1 MKKQLLIAAVA
12 ATMTSVA
19 MADISI
25 TGAAKV
31 NYTTTDFDNAAT
43 LDSNKATHEMDLKV
57 LGKSGDTSVVINFGS
72 IDTTVDATA
81 NNVSDTAM
89 NIEDAYVASSV
100 AGISVK
106 AGQWDNGNNALRA
119 SSRNDGK
126 VELGTEFSGVKVTYG
141 TENESVINTQMVDYI
156 KVAADISGVAVSYK
170 DVHTGEDISVS
181 TTIGGVKASYLA
193 LNRDAADTDRSVVEL
208 SGSVGGV
215 DIKVAKASADSGVAI
230 SGDTWMGDFE
240 GNTAGTSMAL
250 TDGQD
255 VTSISLKTT
264 MAGNTVELRN
274 SKIDDGTA
282 LTDTSFNKIIV
293 TRPLASGTTFEATY
307 TMTDDDDA
315 ANLDSDS
322 LDLELAVKF

>member
-43 LDSNKATHEMDLKV
+43 LNSNKASHEMDLKV
-57 LGKSGDTSVVINFGS
+57 LGKSGDTTVVINFGS
-72 IDTTVDATA
+72 ID
-81 NNVSDTAM
+81 SDTSAAASDSTM

-106 AGQWDNGNNALRA
+106 VGQWDNGDNALRT
-119 SSRNDGK
+119 SVRNDGK

-181 TTIGGVKASYLA
+181 TTMGGVKASYLA
-193 LNRDAADTDRSVVEL
+193 LNRDTANTDRSVVEL

-215 DIKVAKASADSGVAI
+215 DIKVAQASADSGVAI

-240 GNTAGTSMAL
+240 GNAAGTTYAL
-250 TDGQD
+250 TNGQD
-255 VTSISLKTT
+255 VTSISLKTA
-264 MAGNTVELRN
+264 MAGNTVEFRN
-274 SKIDDGTA
+274 TKIDDGAGT
-282 LTDTSFNKIIV
+282 TDTSFNKVIV
-293 TRPLASGTTFEATY
+293 TRPLASGATFEATY
-307 TMTDDDDA
+307 TMLDDDDTS
-315 ANLDSDS
+315 NLDSDS

>member
-43 LDSNKATHEMDLKV
+43 LNSNKASHEMDLKV
-57 LGKSGDTSVVINFGS
+57 LGKSGDTTVVINFGS
-72 IDTTVDATA
+72 IDTDTAATA
-81 NNVSDTAM
+81 DNVSDTTM

-156 KVAADISGVAVSYK
+156 KVAADFSGVAVSYK

-181 TTIGGVKASYLA
+181 TTMGGVKASYLA
-193 LNRDAADTDRSVVEL
+193 INRDAVNTDRSVVEL

-215 DIKVAKASADSGVAI
+215 DIKVAQASADSAVAI

-240 GNTAGTSMAL
+240 GNTSGSYML
-250 TDGQD
+250 SNGQD

-264 MAGNTVELRN
+264 MAGNTVEFIN
-274 SKIDDGTA
+274 SKIDDGAAT
-282 LTDTSFNKIIV
+282 TDTSFNKIIV

-307 TMTDDDDA
+307 TMLDDDDTS
-315 ANLDSDS
+315 NLDSDS

>member
-43 LDSNKATHEMDLKV
+43 ANSNKASHEMDLKV
-57 LGKSGDTSVVINFGS
+57 LGKSGDTTVVINFGS
-72 IDTTVDATA
+72 IDSNTGG
-81 NNVSDTAM
+81 DTDTGM

-119 SSRNDGK
+119 STRNDGK
-126 VELGTEFSGVKVTYG
+126 VQLDTEFSGVKVTYG
-141 TENESVINTQMVDYI
+141 TEAEASSTTKMVDYV

-181 TTIGGVKASYLA
+181 TTMGGVKASYLA
-193 LNRDAADTDRSVVEL
+193 MNRDAANTDRSVVEL

-215 DIKVAKASADSGVAI
+215 DVKVAQASADSATSI
-230 SGDTWMGDFE
+230 TGDSWMGDFE
-240 GNTAGTSMAL
+240 DAAGSYVL
-250 TDGQD
+250 SNGQD
-255 VTSISLKTT
+255 VTSISLKTA
-264 MAGNTVELRN
+264 MAGNTVEFRN
-274 SKIDDGTA
+274 TKIDDGAAT
-282 LTDTSFNKIIV
+282 TDTSFNKVIV
-293 TRPLASGTTFEATY
+293 TRPLASGATFEATY
-307 TMTDDDDA
+307 TMLDDDDTS
-315 ANLDSDS
+315 NLDSDS
-322 LDLELAVKF
+322 LDLELRVKF

>member
-43 LDSNKATHEMDLKV
+43 LNSNKASHEMDLKV
-57 LGKSGDTSVVINFGS
+57 LGKSGDTTVVINFGS
-72 IDTTVDATA
+72 IDTTVAATA
-81 NNVSDTAM
+81 DNESDTAM

-181 TTIGGVKASYLA
+181 TTMGGVKASYLA
-193 LNRDAADTDRSVVEL
+193 LNRDAVNTDRSVVEL

-215 DIKVAKASADSGVAI
+215 DIKVAQASADSAATI
-230 SGDTWMGDFE
+230 DGDTWMGDFE
-240 GNTAGTSMAL
+240 GNTSGSYMLSA
-250 TDGQD
+250 GQD
-255 VTSISLKTT
+255 VTSISLKTV
-264 MAGNTVELRN
+264 MAGNTVEFRN
-274 SKIDDGTA
+274 TKIDDGAAT
-282 LTDTSFNKIIV
+282 TDTSFNKVIV
-293 TRPLASGTTFEATY
+293 TRPLASGATFEATY
-307 TMTDDDDA
+307 TMLDDDDTS
-315 ANLDSDS
+315 NLDSDS

>member
-1 MKKQLLIAAVA
+1 MKKQLLAAAVA

-25 TGAAKV
+25 TGLAQV

-43 LDSNKATHEMDLKV
+43 ANSNTASHEMGLNI
-57 LGKSGDTSVVINFGS
+57 LGKSGDTTVVVNFGS
-72 IDTTVDATA
+72 IDSDAA
-81 NNVSDTAM
+81 EAKSDKVM
-89 NIEDAYVASSV
+89 DIEDAYIASSV

-106 AGQWDNGNNALRA
+106 AGQWDNGNNALRE

-141 TENESVINTQMVDYI
+141 TEAEAESTTKMVDYV

-181 TTIGGVKASYLA
+181 TTMGGVKASYLA
-193 LNRDAADTDRSVVEL
+193 MNRDKADTDRSVVEL

-215 DIKVAKASADSGVAI
+215 DVKVAQASADSGVAI

-293 TRPLASGTTFEATY
+293 TRPLASGATFEATY
-307 TMTDDDDA
+307 TMLDDDDTS
-315 ANLDSDS
+315 NLDSDS
-322 LDLELAVKF
+322 LDLELRVKF